1 MTVGQPSG
9 KGGSRRRSKA
19 ATASYRRFY
28 DLAPDMFAIIDAKT
42 GCVLDCNQALA
53 TATGYETRE
62 IVGRNVFD
70 LYDPDH
76 VDEAREVS
84 KAFVKSGEVHDVEL
98 PLRHREGRRVDTAIS
113 VSVGALDAEGKVA
126 ESILIL
132 RDVSRRKEAEAALTV
147 SEARYQDLYHNAP
160 DMFASLDCVSKQIVQ
175 CNRTLV
181 KVTGFARNRLIGR
194 PVFEL
199 FATESRKLVGDA
211 LDTVKETRDL
221 GDVELQLLCH
231 AGTTVHVSMHVAAI
245 TDEQSHTYHRMT
257 LRDITNRK
265 RAERQ
270 LLKAAVELRR
280 AKVAAEKAN
289 RAKSEFL
296 ANVSHEVR
304 TPLNGVIGTA
314 ELLGGTD
321 LTRLQRDHLHVITE
335 SAEALLA
342 ILNDI
347 LDFSKIEA
355 GKLEIERRLL
365 HLRDLLGDVLRS
377 LASRIGNKGLELVSD
392 VSADVPDVLLG
403 DPGRLRQVMMN
414 LVGNAIKFTERGE
427 VVLRIRRQESTDED
441 VILSF
446 EVSDTGIGIPLDKQ
460 KEIFQEFVQADA
472 STTRRYGGTG
482 LGLAI
487 AARLVDAM
495 GGQISLSSE
504 AGQGST
510 FSFRSRFGLVAEAGG
525 AVADQLGA
533 LDGLRTLVVDDNTT
547 NRRILAEMGRSWGLR
562 VSTAP
567 SVESALDELRRSA
580 ERGDPVRLVLSDV
593 QMPDV
598 DGFELASALERDETL
613 GHPITILLT
622 SGGRQPDQAQ
632 LEGAGVAAYLVK
644 PVKHSELYETIK
656 LVMGVVPAGRQAPAA
671 AEAPVGLGPLRVLLA
686 EDSLLNQRLAVGM
699 LEKEGHAVTVASTGA
714 EAVDAC
720 MAESFNVVVMDLQM
734 PEMDGFQALLAIR
747 QREQE
752 TGRAPIPIVAL
763 TARATRSDEE
773 RCLRAGFDGYLT
785 KPFRS
790 RQLCDAISASL
801 PPHPS
806 HGGSSG
812 EVSARDTRL
821 DWEAALDV
829 VDGDAELLRKVVHG
843 FLNQQ
848 ASLVAELRDA
858 LRTSD
863 LAIVQRVAHTIGGSL
878 RLFEDAP
885 VVECATQL
893 EEVCRDGSAD
903 GVERSWRALEV
914 ELEAVVPE
922 LDRFVTDRS

>member
-9 KGGSRRRSKA
+9 KGASRRRSKA
-19 ATASYRRFY
+19 TTASYRRFY

-53 TATGYETRE
+53 TATGYEMRE
-62 IVGRNVFD
+62 IVGRSVFD
-70 LYDPDH
+70 LYDPQH
-76 VDEAREVS
+76 VEEAREVS
-84 KAFVKSGEVHDVEL
+84 KAFVKSGKVHDVEL

-113 VSVGALDAEGKVA
+113 VSVGALDAEGKIA

-132 RDVSRRKEAEAALTV
+132 RDISRRKEVETALTV

-160 DMFASLDCVSKQIVQ
+160 DMFASLDRGSKRIVQ

-211 LDTVKETRDL
+211 LDTVNETRDL

-245 TDEQSHTYHRMT
+245 TDEQSHTYLRMT

-270 LLKAAVELRR
+270 LFKAAVELKR
-280 AKVAAEKAN
+280 AKVAAEMAN

-365 HLRDLLGDVLRS
+365 HLRDLFGDVLRS

-403 DPGRLRQVMMN
+403 DPGRLRQVMVN

-427 VVLRIRRQESTDED
+427 VVLRIRRQESTNED

-487 AARLVDAM
+487 AARLADAM

-504 AGQGST
+504 VGRGST
-510 FSFRSRFGLVAEAGG
+510 FSFTSRFGLVAEAGG
-525 AVADQLGA
+525 AAADHLGA
-533 LDGLRTLVVDDNTT
+533 FDGLRTLVVDDNTT

-567 SVESALDELRRSA
+567 SVETALDELRRSA
-580 ERGDPVRLVLSDV
+580 ERDDPVRLVLSDV

-622 SGGRQPDQAQ
+622 SGGRPPDQAQ

-644 PVKHSELYETIK
+644 PVKHSELYETIQS
-656 LVMGVVPAGRQAPAA
+656 VMGVAPAAGQAPAA
-671 AEAPVGLGPLRVLLA
+671 PEATGGLGPLRVLLA

-699 LEKEGHAVTVASTGA
+699 LEKEGHTVRVASTGA

-752 TGRAPIPIVAL
+752 SGRAPIPIVAL
-763 TARATRSDEE
+763 TARATRRDEE

-790 RQLCDAISASL
+790 RQLFDAISASL

-812 EVSARDTRL
+812 EASARDTRL
-821 DWEAALDV
+821 DWEAALDI
-829 VDGDAELLRKVVHG
+829 VDRDAELLRKVVHG

-893 EEVCRDGSAD
+893 EEVCRDGSVD